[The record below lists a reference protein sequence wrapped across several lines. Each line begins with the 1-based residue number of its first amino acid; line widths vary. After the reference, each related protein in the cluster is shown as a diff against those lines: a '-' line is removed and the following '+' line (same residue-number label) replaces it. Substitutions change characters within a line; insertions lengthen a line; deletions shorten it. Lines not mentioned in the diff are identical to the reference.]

1 MSRSLSPHRLGKGGW
16 ESSPRSFNLAARR
29 SPSERSLM
37 ENHRDRVAGKTPSR
51 QNCRGSSLGKT
62 PPRQRRRSK
71 DHRGNATAPKSP
83 GKLPRKNATT
93 TTPPEQG
100 PPKTPSHPDHRG
112 SATAPKLPDK
122 NRRGEWEGLMRL
134 ILMRGSHLSNVREG
148 KKEFF

>member
-1 MSRSLSPHRLGKGGW
+1 MSRSLSPHRLGKGGR
-16 ESSPRSFNLAARR
+16 ESSPRSFNLTARR

-37 ENHRDRVAGKTPSR
+37 ENHRDRVA
-51 QNCRGSSLGKT
+51 GKT

-93 TTPPEQG
+93 TTPPERG